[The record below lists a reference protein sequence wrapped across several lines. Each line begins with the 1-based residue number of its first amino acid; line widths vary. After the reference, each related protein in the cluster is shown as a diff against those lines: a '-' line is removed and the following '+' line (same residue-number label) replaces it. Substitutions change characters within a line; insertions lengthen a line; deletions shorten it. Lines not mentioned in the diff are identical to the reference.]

1 MERRVVVSG
10 IGIVSPVGLT
20 RETTWTNLLAGV
32 SGISHISSFDAEEF
46 ETTIAAE
53 ADGFDA
59 TDYVGR
65 KQARRMD
72 RFVQLGVA
80 ATLEAVE
87 HAQLKITP
95 ENAERVAVIVSSGIG
110 GIITLSE
117 QIGVLDSR
125 GASRVSPFL
134 VPMMLPDMASGQ
146 ISMLLGAKGPNFSTV
161 SACSSGADAIGVAL
175 DLVRSGKA
183 DFALAGGSEA
193 AICPIGIAG
202 FNSCKA
208 LSKRNDD
215 PQKASRPFDA
225 ERDGFVMGEGGAVLV
240 LETAESAVNRGVAP
254 IAELTGYG
262 ATADAYHIT
271 QPAPE
276 GEGGARAMKIAL
288 KDAGIKPDDIDYI
301 NAHGTSTLLNDK
313 NETIAMKTVFGDHA
327 RAVPIS
333 STKSMTG
340 HLLGA
345 SGSLEAAVSAMAIQR
360 GAVPPTINLDVPDPD
375 CDLDY
380 TANAARTMTIETAM
394 TNSFGFGGHNSSLVF
409 GKSQNGAV

>member
-1 MERRVVVSG
+1 MQRRVVVTG

-32 SGISHISSFDAEEF
+32 SGIGHISSFDAEEF
-46 ETTIAAE
+46 ATTIAGE

-95 ENAERVAVIVSSGIG
+95 DNAERVAVIVSSGIG
-110 GIITLSE
+110 GLITLSE
-117 QIGVLDSR
+117 QIGVLTER

-134 VPMMLPDMASGQ
+134 VPMMLPDMASGT
-146 ISMLLGAKGPNFSTV
+146 ISMILGAKGPNFATV

-175 DLVRSGKA
+175 DMIRSGKA

-208 LSKRNDD
+208 LSKRNDE

-240 LETAESAVNRGVAP
+240 LETPESAVNRGVTP
-254 IAELTGYG
+254 IAELIGYG

-288 KDAGIKPDDIDYI
+288 EDAGVMPHDIDYI
-301 NAHGTSTLLNDK
+301 NAHGTSTVLNDK
-313 NETIAMKTVFGDHA
+313 NETMAMKTVFGDHA
-327 RAVPIS
+327 RTVTIS

-345 SGSLEAAVSAMAIQR
+345 SGSLEAAVSVMVIER
-360 GAVPPTINLDVPDPD
+360 GEVPPTMNLDVPDPD

-380 TANAARTMTIETAM
+380 TANVAKTLNIETVM

-409 GKSQNGAV
+409 GKFQNGAA

>member
-1 MERRVVVSG
+1 MERRVVVTG

-20 RETTWTNLLAGV
+20 RDTTWTNLLAGT
-32 SGISHISSFDAEEF
+32 SGIGYISSFDAEEF
-46 ETTIAAE
+46 ETTIAGE
-53 ADGFDA
+53 ADGFDP
-59 TDYVGR
+59 TNYVGR

-72 RFVQLGVA
+72 RYVQLGVA

-87 HAQLKITP
+87 HSGLKITP

-110 GIITLSE
+110 GIITMSE
-117 QIGVLDSR
+117 QVGVLNEK
-125 GASRVSPFL
+125 GPSRVSPFL

-146 ISMLLGAKGPNFSTV
+146 ISMLLGAKGPNFTTV

-175 DLVRSGKA
+175 DLIRSGRA
-183 DFALAGGSEA
+183 DIALAGGCEA

-208 LSKRNDD
+208 LSKNNSD
-215 PQKASRPFDA
+215 PQKASRPFDT

-240 LETAESAVNRGVAP
+240 LETMKSAIDRGATP

-262 ATADAYHIT
+262 PTADAYHIT

-288 KDAGIKPDDIDYI
+288 ADAGISPNDIDYI
-301 NAHGTSTLLNDK
+301 NAHGTSTVLNDK
-313 NETIAMKTVFGDHA
+313 NETMAMKSVFGDHA
-327 RAVPIS
+327 RTVAIS

-345 SGSLEAAVSAMAIQR
+345 SGSLEAALSTMVIER
-360 GAVPPTINLDVPDPD
+360 GQVPPTINLDIPDAD

-380 TANAARTMTIETAM
+380 TANAAKSISAETVM
-394 TNSFGFGGHNSSLVF
+394 TNSFGFGGHNSSLIF
-409 GKSQNGAV
+409 RKPQDGAA